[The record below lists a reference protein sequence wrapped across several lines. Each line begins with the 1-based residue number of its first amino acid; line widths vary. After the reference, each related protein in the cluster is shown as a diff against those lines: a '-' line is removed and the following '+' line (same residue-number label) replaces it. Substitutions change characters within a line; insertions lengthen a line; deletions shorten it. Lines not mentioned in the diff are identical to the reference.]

1 MFGFDVPVAMSSL
14 SKALLFR
21 PANFVICRNEARGF
35 GTVNAANLEELWLG
49 SCRRK
54 WRLGKAPRLR
64 VVALCD
70 SGASAGGESKADRG
84 RIDIALRA
92 FHFEG
97 RVGELREMIRVPT
110 SAFTLVKRN
119 IRSNSATCIC
129 IALAAV
135 LIVARLIGF
144 RKRIQNQHGS
154 VAELVKAGQL
164 RSDRRGIFPAPR
176 GRVTVHGSPTGAS
189 TPIPSSAVA
198 IHFFVVT
205 HTHQMLSSY
214 SRLYLSLNPQPCT
227 SRRGPISSH
236 RSSLALLRF
245 KEIPAHCRLIT
256 KTGIGLDSIRAVE
269 DMDSSYAA
277 VTATEV
283 DRFAAVANEMA
294 DAAGEVIRK
303 YFRKR
308 VKVHDKDD
316 LSPVTIA
323 DRDAELSMVSIVL
336 ENFPTHAIYGEENGW
351 RCKQKSADF
360 VWVLDPIDGTKS
372 FITGKPV
379 FGTLI
384 ALLYKGKPIIGIIDQ
399 PVLHE
404 RWIGLIGKR
413 TTLNGQEVTTRSC
426 SKLSE
431 AYLYTTSPHLFS
443 GDAELAFGR
452 VKNKVKVPLYG
463 CDCYAYALLAS
474 GFVDLVIESGLKP
487 YDFLSLVPVIEGAGG
502 IITDWNGNK
511 LHWEPSSYSSIT
523 SFNVAAVGDPQ
534 LHKEILE
541 ALQWQ

>member
-1 MFGFDVPVAMSSL
+1 
-14 SKALLFR
+14 
-21 PANFVICRNEARGF
+21 
-35 GTVNAANLEELWLG
+35 
-49 SCRRK
+49 
-54 WRLGKAPRLR
+54 
-64 VVALCD
+64 
-70 SGASAGGESKADRG
+70 
-84 RIDIALRA
+84 
-92 FHFEG
+92 
-97 RVGELREMIRVPT
+97 
-110 SAFTLVKRN
+110 
-119 IRSNSATCIC
+119 
-129 IALAAV
+129 
-135 LIVARLIGF
+135 
-144 RKRIQNQHGS
+144 
-154 VAELVKAGQL
+154 
-164 RSDRRGIFPAPR
+164 
-176 GRVTVHGSPTGAS
+176 
-189 TPIPSSAVA
+189 
-198 IHFFVVT
+198 
-205 HTHQMLSSY
+205 MLSSY